1 MLNLRPKQM
10 EEIIFRCKI
19 CGVKLKAFKVKKK
32 KKARCPKCKYH
43 LEIPSDTNKDDHFYT
58 LI

>member
-1 MLNLRPKQM
+1 MLNMKSKQR
-10 EEIIFRCKI
+10 EEIVFRCKI
-19 CGVKLKAFKVKKK
+19 CGVKLKAFKVKKN

-43 LEIPSDTNKDDHFYT
+43 LDIPSETNVNDYFYT